1 MGFRACLGFQGFPIC
16 CTHVG
21 SWWLICSKSGGVPTV
36 TRHFVRH
43 AGKTFLWA
51 RFLSLEIANGS
62 GFNIACPRSILE
74 KKMDNKKAK

>member
-43 AGKTFLWA
+43 AGKTFLGPL
-51 RFLSLEIANGS
+51 FE
-62 GFNIACPRSILE
+62 P
-74 KKMDNKKAK
+74 